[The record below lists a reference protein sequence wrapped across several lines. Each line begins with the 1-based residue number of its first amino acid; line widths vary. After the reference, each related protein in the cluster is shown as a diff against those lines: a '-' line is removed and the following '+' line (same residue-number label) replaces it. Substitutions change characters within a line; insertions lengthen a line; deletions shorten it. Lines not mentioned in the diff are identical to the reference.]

1 MEEKNKLYCS
11 FSLRG
16 LVIFLLVL
24 LPNLIFFTFPSET
37 SQNVL
42 EDKSAWISFLQN
54 FFQLVLV
61 FMLVVVKSTKK
72 NRIFDIRIIVASI
85 FLVLYYVLWVRYFIG
100 GRDYSII
107 SSSMTIS
114 MAMAAFPAIYFIL
127 AELWLENKIGAFI
140 ALCFGIAHVVNTY
153 LNL

>member
-16 LVIFLLVL
+16 LIIFILVL
-24 LPNLIFFTFPSET
+24 LPNIIFFAFPSET
-37 SQNVL
+37 SQSVL